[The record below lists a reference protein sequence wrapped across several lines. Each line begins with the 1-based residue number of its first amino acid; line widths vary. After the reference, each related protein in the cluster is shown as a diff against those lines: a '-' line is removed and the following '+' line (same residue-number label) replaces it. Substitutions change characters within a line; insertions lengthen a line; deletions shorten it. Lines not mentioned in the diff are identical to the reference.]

1 MDPLIY
7 PERAVERDQWIVA
20 QRPQRATL
28 NPRRPYAFLSERERG
43 RSDEV
48 VAVSTIFLT
57 NRECPWRCLMCDLW
71 QNTLT
76 GKVPSGAIPE
86 QIEFALQRLPP
97 ARHIKLYN
105 SGSFFDMQA
114 IPIEDYSG
122 IATLLQPFERVIV
135 ESHPALIGSRTIQ
148 FRDLLSGQL
157 EVAMGLETVHPDA
170 LQQLNKRVTL
180 EQFAKAART
189 LSECAIDLRVFV
201 LVQPPF
207 VPRDEA
213 LYWAERSIDFAFDCK
228 ASVVTL
234 IPTRAGNG
242 AMDALHRAGEFHP
255 PDLFTLEK
263 AVEYGVSLQRGR
275 VFADLWEIERI
286 ATCAECRRP
295 RIARLEY
302 INLNQAIPP
311 RFACQQCGSKA

>member
-1 MDPLIY
+1 MDSLIY
-7 PERAVERDQWIVA
+7 PELAVERDQWIVA
-20 QRPQRATL
+20 LRPQRATL
-28 NPRRPYAFLSERERG
+28 DPRRPYAFLSEHERTSSG
-43 RSDEV
+43 DV
-48 VAVSTIFLT
+48 VSVSTIFLT

-86 QIEFALQRLPP
+86 QIEFALQQLPP
-97 ARHIKLYN
+97 ARHVKLYN
-105 SGSFFDMQA
+105 SGSFFDVQA
-114 IPIEDYSG
+114 IPIEEYSG

-148 FRDLLSGQL
+148 FRDLLSAQL
-157 EVAMGLETVHPDA
+157 EVAMGLETVHRDA
-170 LQQLNKRVTL
+170 LQRLNKRVTL
-180 EQFAKAART
+180 EQFAVAART
-189 LSECAIDLRVFV
+189 LSECGIDLRVFV

-207 VPRDEA
+207 IPSDEA
-213 LYWAERSIDFAFDCK
+213 LFWVERSIDFAFDCK

-234 IPTRAGNG
+234 ISTRAGNG
-242 AMDALHRAGEFHP
+242 AMDALQRAGEFHP
-255 PDLFTLEK
+255 PDLLMLEQ
-263 AVEYGVSLQRGR
+263 AVEYGVSLGRGR

-286 ATCAECRRP
+286 ATCADCRTP

-302 INLNQAIPP
+302 INLNQAAPP